1 LRKVGYSDTNG
12 SQMTE
17 NNQSCFSG
25 EREMRKILSNKV
37 ALITGGAQGMGKA
50 TAILFAENGVRVAL
64 TDINKMKLNE
74 TVNEIKEKGG
84 SVIGI
89 QADVTNSSEIKEM
102 LNIVLDS
109 YSTVD
114 ILVNNAG
121 ILKRTKIIDI
131 PEDEWDLVIDVNLKS
146 VFLCSR
152 AVLPIMIKQKK
163 GKIINMSSS
172 AGRSVSTIG
181 GAHYTASKAGVLGFT
196 RHLAKEVA
204 QYNINVNAVCP
215 GLIDTEMVRLT
226 CAKEKI
232 EWYEK
237 SFPISRLGE
246 PAEVADLILF
256 LASDESSYITG
267 ASIDINGGD
276 LMI

>member
-1 LRKVGYSDTNG
+1 
-12 SQMTE
+12 
-17 NNQSCFSG
+17 
-25 EREMRKILSNKV
+25 MRKKLSNKV

-64 TDINKMKLNE
+64 TDIDKMKLNE
-74 TVNEIKEKGG
+74 TVNEIKAKGG

-89 QADVTNSSEIKEM
+89 QADVTSSSEIEEM

>member
-1 LRKVGYSDTNG
+1 
-12 SQMTE
+12 
-17 NNQSCFSG
+17 
-25 EREMRKILSNKV
+25 MRKILSNKV

-64 TDINKMKLNE
+64 TDINKTKLNE
-74 TVNEIKEKGG
+74 TVNEIKAKGG

-131 PEDEWDLVIDVNLKS
+131 PEDEWDLVIDINLKS

>member
-1 LRKVGYSDTNG
+1 
-12 SQMTE
+12 
-17 NNQSCFSG
+17 
-25 EREMRKILSNKV
+25 MRKILSNKV

-74 TVNEIKEKGG
+74 TVNEIKAKGG

>member
-1 LRKVGYSDTNG
+1 
-12 SQMTE
+12 
-17 NNQSCFSG
+17 
-25 EREMRKILSNKV
+25 MRKKLSDKV
-37 ALITGGAQGMGKA
+37 VLITGGAQGMGKA
-50 TAILFAENGVRVAL
+50 TAMLFAENGVRVAL
-64 TDINKMKLNE
+64 TDIDETKLNE
-74 TVNEIKEKGG
+74 TVNDIKAKGG

-89 QADVTNSSEIKEM
+89 QADVTNSSEIEEM
-102 LNIVLDS
+102 LNTVLDS

-121 ILKRTKIIDI
+121 ILRRTKIIDI

-256 LASDESSYITG
+256 LASEESSYITG